1 MSQRLTR
8 FSHSS
13 ILRFGIPIALMNH
26 PQLRRKWQEN
36 RGAGE
41 RRNLPGRSSR
51 RSPSGSDFSLARA
64 RQDWS
69 EMHRLSAPFSFKCM
83 NDPSSK
89 GTCLGPILGKSWRKI
104 SGPGSMPRD
113 EGRSRRK
120 ASEPC
125 LGLICLHCHVC
136 NSLKA
141 ASMLRIF
148 R

>member
-1 MSQRLTR
+1 
-8 FSHSS
+8 
-13 ILRFGIPIALMNH
+13 
-26 PQLRRKWQEN
+26 
-36 RGAGE
+36 
-41 RRNLPGRSSR
+41 
-51 RSPSGSDFSLARA
+51 
-64 RQDWS
+64 
-69 EMHRLSAPFSFKCM
+69 MHRLSAPFSFKCM

-89 GTCLGPILGKSWRKI
+89 GTYLGQKLEEDFGI
-104 SGPGSMPRD
+104 PGSMPRD